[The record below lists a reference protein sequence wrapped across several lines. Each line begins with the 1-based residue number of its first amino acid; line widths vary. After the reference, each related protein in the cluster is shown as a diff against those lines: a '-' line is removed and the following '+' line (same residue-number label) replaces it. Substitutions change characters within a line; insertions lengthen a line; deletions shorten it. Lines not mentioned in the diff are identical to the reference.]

1 MTLSDKLKKAL
12 GQSDTNT
19 QTTTETPAQDYSF
32 AGRLRTATADSMRR
46 EEEYNAAMRHEA
58 AMAELKQQ
66 TSQRLAREA
75 AQERASALNMA
86 NAEDLALGRIGATHR
101 QAQAYNTAREQA
113 IGAYVDEK
121 IGDTKYTS
129 RKALDKAREDAR
141 SEYETQE
148 RLYDMYSS
156 DILAGKYAEEAQT
169 AYREAENAYRQAE
182 ADYASAIQYM
192 QNRREAYP
200 GNLDTL
206 RSEIERKKKEFEEA
220 TARRD
225 QANQFVRYHQAQNE
239 QKTVLKK
246 YGVSADNPDFEE
258 KSAKIE
264 GYQISPTIPTGISG
278 GRRGVGIVEAVA
290 LEDGGNVSGLTPG
303 LTDEQKANIRYLYN
317 TQGKDAA
324 IEYAALLEDANTAAR
339 LTGEAQR
346 IADMEEG
353 FARATSK
360 AGYGAAAGLSQWLTG
375 VRNVGGAITGKYYSD
390 PMAEGGQIIRNS
402 IDNVIGRGGYD
413 LVVTAANMAP
423 SIILASG
430 LGSAGVAKDVAGKI
444 GVAAMGTSA
453 GGNAYAQ
460 AMAEGKPAFESF
472 MYGTLTGI
480 SEAALQ
486 SIIGGINPL
495 MSDEGLTKVALD
507 KIGSTI
513 GKKAAQEGAKK
524 ITKVLAAVAER
535 ASVIG
540 IKSFFEGGE
549 EYLQDILEPVFRN
562 ICFNENNEFKP
573 FTEEA
578 LYSGI
583 IGAIMGGGDSVIGY
597 AASDALN
604 GGINALNY
612 VSSEAA
618 KQGRDALNKAFSG
631 ETLTDK
637 EARRIANDLSYRTA
651 LSRESGVE
659 IKGNASE
666 RLEGVKK
673 AVEAIR
679 ENARVEA
686 EKKASGVYYLEKALR
701 GEKVSNSQID
711 VLFKNEDYARQISE
725 ASGVEI
731 TGSNSQ
737 KRAAVKRAIEII
749 AQRAN
754 ANTDVNAETNTEVN
768 TETNLATTDET
779 EVGTTAPA
787 AGETTIDQ
795 ARRTTASE
803 AKQTTINPT
812 ENAQNIN
819 VAQNGSQRVT
829 EGVSENVDKSVGDF
843 ASPNSNYKIPKTE
856 VHSERATIDS
866 EGRIN
871 VKLESGEVMK
881 FKSLRE
887 ITNWLVDKLGFNY
900 RSKKPNQKN
909 VVGLYYRMEQAIEGK
924 ATDPAT
930 IAHEVGHFLDDRLSL
945 GELVGIDK
953 LKKVYGDRVLKVG
966 YPANQINR
974 ELMAE
979 FTREY
984 FRNRQQLQKQY
995 PDLVK
1000 SFEAALKTVDAM
1012 YEGEQALPKKDRA
1025 IIFGKGKLYQTIRT
1039 AADLFNAY
1047 ASLSTKQRYE
1057 TKITNVTEQ
1066 QRIIRNDEQ
1075 SSLREKINKFLY
1087 NWDDNALP
1095 IKIGSKG
1102 AYELALWARV
1112 NLANYVNG
1120 VIMDGVPNEKGRII
1134 AAGWKTAYDIVTEK
1148 VKSKAEYQQKMN
1160 EFNKYLNMWDIYDSV
1175 TIGQRYDDVTRVK
1188 KTIEETF
1195 DKTIRRVHNKLN
1207 PAITSI
1213 SNADYKAT
1221 VRKHFETVR
1230 NKNQKLATRKI
1241 LKALAD
1247 NLPEV
1252 MAKQSDGSPY
1262 KLSNERVSGIV
1273 TAIYDAIKNLSVE
1286 DYNTVLK
1293 EIREIRDSLSSSK
1306 GDGATNAIVSIYNAV
1321 DFVLTH
1327 VDEDA
1332 IKQSVFTTEEYLN
1345 NPKEVK
1351 AKIDSMLAQ
1360 NPQFAKAQETVRAWY
1375 NALQQLMVDAGIWTK
1390 EQLAELRALHPN
1402 YIGLHRAVDLSDYR
1416 KSKTKT
1422 GRAEVSGLEFDTV
1435 DDMLNYTRQGSDES
1449 IYDAFDQ
1456 ATFFANNVLQRVTDN
1471 SIIRKFY
1478 QEARFNESLVWAP
1491 PGMNGTEPDSL
1502 TYWVN
1507 GKKRHFYV
1515 NDPLVLAS
1523 LKWTRP
1529 SIGGLY
1535 AVKIV
1540 TDWTKKFATQFNPGF
1555 AIYSNPQKDL
1565 PQSYRNSEVINPAK
1579 FIFDWVKAFVEVSA
1593 NEIKNPFTGEA
1604 IRETD
1609 TYKAAKNFGLEGSA
1623 PWRGMGSRAARDYR
1637 IEIGLEEQNAVRAT
1651 LAHFG
1656 VLTNTLSDIF
1666 KAGEILETTTRYAQ
1680 VKRDLAAGK
1689 NMKQAVL
1696 GGQETTTNFGRQGA
1710 SAMYRKLD
1718 AVIPFFSA
1726 NVQGKFNNIRQF
1738 VDYDPR
1744 TGKFALKGDAGVKF
1758 AKTVA
1763 TWLVPTLLQYAWLL
1777 ANTDDDEKEKRLQAF
1792 RAETNYVKN
1801 QYWLMWD
1808 GDDTFIKIPKPQTL
1822 NPLYSLVEREFD
1834 KMALDDPLAFS
1845 NFIAYA
1851 WGELLASNFTDL
1863 TNFTGIGTV
1872 YALGTNKDWRGVPI
1886 DKKEEYYREGQ
1897 QGSPWTHYDETTTF
1911 PARWLGSMLNYSP
1924 QKIDYIITDNF
1935 PAVGNA
1941 LKSFASAKG
1950 IRDLQSNLKDVILP
1964 ALGLKTRAKAD
1975 TVYSTDIRNEY
1986 FNYKTKVGNI
1996 ATDAKNYFSPDT
2008 SGKEAERY
2016 GDSLMKNSIYSSFDN
2031 QIRGTISDAIQRIEK
2046 AENKRD
2052 ANKKLNQLMTTLS
2065 EVHGESAS
2073 KTTQLDK
2080 DIAEMYSDYNLYQWQ
2095 LSSESLGYWLSSA
2108 KGKTENGK
2116 TETLY
2121 ASSILGIAPSAEA
2134 LRLAIEATGDSYAE
2148 IALDLG
2154 MTESLLQNYASGKQ
2168 RIPASRV
2175 KHLAA
2180 RLNVSEES
2188 LIPATEEE
2196 WTESVDRTVAYYG
2209 LVEIAL
2215 NEAWEEYAKTENYK
2229 VASSQERLAVFKEL
2243 RNKACYE
2250 ALKEIAN
2257 KTKTAEGENGK

>member
-1 MTLSDKLKKAL
+1 M
-12 GQSDTNT
+12 
-19 QTTTETPAQDYSF
+19 E
-32 AGRLRTATADSMRR
+32 
-46 EEEYNAAMRHEA
+46 
-58 AMAELKQQ
+58 ELKRQ
-66 TSQRLAREA
+66 TSQRLEREA
-75 AQERASALNMA
+75 TQERAFNLNMA

-101 QAQAYNTAREQA
+101 QAQEYNAAREQA

-129 RKALDKAREDAR
+129 RKALDEARKAAR
-141 SEYETQE
+141 ADYEEQE

-156 DILAGKYAEEAQT
+156 DILAGQYAEKAQT
-169 AYREAENAYRQAE
+169 AYQEAESAYRQAE
-182 ADYASAIQYM
+182 ADYAGAIKYM
-192 QNRREAYP
+192 QDRREAYP
-200 GNLDTL
+200 GDINAL
-206 RSEIERKKKEFEEA
+206 RAAVERTKKAFEEA
-220 TARRD
+220 TAKRD
-225 QANQFVRYHQAQNE
+225 QANQFVRYHQSQNE
-239 QKTVLKK
+239 QRAVLKK

-264 GYQISPTIPTGISG
+264 GYQISPIIPAGISA
-278 GRRGVGIVEAVA
+278 GRRGAGIVEAVS

-353 FARATSK
+353 FARAASK

-444 GVAAMGTSA
+444 GAAAMGTSA

-612 VSSEAA
+612 VSSEAT

-679 ENARVEA
+679 ENVRSEA
-686 EKKASGVYYLEKALR
+686 EKKASGAYYLEKALR
-701 GEKVSNSQID
+701 GEKISNSQID
-711 VLFKNEDYARQISE
+711 VLFKNEDFARQISE

-737 KRAAVKRAIEII
+737 KRAAVKQAIEILG
-749 AQRAN
+749 QRTN
-754 ANTDVNAETNTEVN
+754 VNPEANTATNTAENV
-768 TETNLATTDET
+768 EPKTD
-779 EVGTTAPA
+779 TTAPA
-787 AGETTIDQ
+787 AEEPTIDLARQ
-795 ARRTTASE
+795 ATE
-803 AKQTTINPT
+803 AATQRQSITLD

-819 VAQNGSQRVT
+819 VAQEASHSAT
-829 EGVSENVDKSVGDF
+829 EGIDENIDEQVADF
-843 ASPNSNYKIPKTE
+843 ANPTKNYHIENGE
-856 VHSERATIDS
+856 VNTTKASVDS
-866 EGRIN
+866 DGKIN
-871 VKLESGEVMK
+871 VELEDGSILK
-881 FKSLRE
+881 YRLKD
-887 ITNWLVDKLGFNY
+887 ITDMLVDRLGFNY
-900 RSKKPNQKN
+900 VSKSPLT
-909 VVGLYYRMEQAIEGK
+909 VRRAAGYYIPTVEAISALDTDV
-924 ATDPAT
+924 ATV
-930 IAHEVGHFLDDRLSL
+930 AHEVGHFLDDKI
-945 GELVGIDK
+945 GMGAQIGIDA
-953 LKKVYGDRVLKVG
+953 LKDVYGDTVLKHG
-966 YPANQINR
+966 YKEEKISR

-984 FRNRQQLQKQY
+984 LRNRQELQKQH

-1000 SFEAALKTVDAM
+1000 AFEKHLKTVDAM
-1012 YEGEQALPKKDRA
+1012 YRADQKLPRKERKNIYGGGRL
-1025 IIFGKGKLYQTIRT
+1025 FETIRM
-1039 AADLFNAY
+1039 ASDMFNGY
-1047 ASLSTKQRYE
+1047 ASLPDKSRYG
-1057 TKITNVTEQ
+1057 TKITNVTAQEKM
-1066 QRIIRNDEQ
+1066 IRNDEQ
-1075 SSLREKINKFLY
+1075 TSFREKINKFLY

-1095 IKIGSKG
+1095 IKIGSKE

-1112 NLANYVNG
+1112 NLANYING
-1120 VIMDGVPNEKGRII
+1120 TIMGGVMDDHGEVYAPGWSAIYDAVTKGVKN
-1134 AAGWKTAYDIVTEK
+1134 KT
-1148 VKSKAEYQQKMN
+1148 EYQQKKKTFN
-1160 EFNKYLNMWDIYDSV
+1160 EYLNMWDIYDSL
-1175 TIGQRYDDVTRVK
+1175 TIGEKYDEPTRVS
-1188 KTIEETF
+1188 KTLEATDRARVNEIRNKIGQAISPLETGQYEYLR
-1195 DKTIRRVHNKLN
+1195 KTLSNIIANTSYSSAARNALTALEKALPRPNINKTN
-1207 PAITSI
+1207 PYNVSITSTKGLT
-1213 SNADYKAT
+1213 N
-1221 VRKHFETVR
+1221 E
-1230 NKNQKLATRKI
+1230 LATQIKGLLPTELAQLRFEIGSIATQVSDPSFKS
-1241 LKALAD
+1241 LCDALVD
-1247 NLPEV
+1247 L
-1252 MAKQSDGSPY
+1252 
-1262 KLSNERVSGIV
+1262 L
-1273 TAIYDAIKNLSVE
+1273 
-1286 DYNTVLK
+1286 
-1293 EIREIRDSLSSSK
+1293 
-1306 GDGATNAIVSIYNAV
+1306 TNVN
-1321 DFVLTH
+1321 
-1327 VDEDA
+1327 EDA
-1332 IKQSVFTTEEYLN
+1332 LRQNVFTTEQYLN
-1345 NPKEVK
+1345 NPKKLRER
-1351 AKIDSMLAQ
+1351 IDEIMAQ
-1360 NPQFAKAQETVRAWY
+1360 NPTFAEGRKLVRDWY
-1375 NALQQLMVDAGIWTK
+1375 NALQQLMVDAGIWT
-1390 EQLAELRALHPN
+1390 EAQLQQLQHLHPN
-1402 YIGLHRAVDLSDYR
+1402 YIGLHRAVDMSDYR

-1422 GRAEVSGLEFDTV
+1422 GRAEMSGLDLDSV
-1435 DDMLNYTRQGSDES
+1435 DDMLNYTRKGSDKL

-1471 SIIRKFY
+1471 AILRTFY
-1478 QEARFNESLVWAP
+1478 EKAKTDTSLVWSDL
-1491 PGMNGTEPDSL
+1491 EPENIARKATGNDYDL
-1502 TYWVN
+1502 FTYYVD
-1507 GKKRHFYV
+1507 GEQRHFYV
-1515 NDPLVLAS
+1515 NDPLVVAS

-1540 TDWTKKFATQFNPGF
+1540 TDWTKKFSTQFNPGF
-1555 AIYSNPQKDL
+1555 AIYSNPIRDVS
-1565 PQSYRNSEVINPAK
+1565 QSYRNSDRINPSK
-1579 FIFDWVKAFVEVSA
+1579 FVFEWVKSFFEVA
-1593 NEIKNPFTGEA
+1593 GNEIQNPFTQKPL
-1604 IRETD
+1604 RETK
-1609 TYKAAKNFGLEGSA
+1609 TYKAAKDFGLEGSA
-1623 PWRGMGSRAARDYR
+1623 PWRGMRSRAARDYR
-1637 IEIGLEEQNAVRAT
+1637 IQLDLEEQNAVRAA
-1651 LAHFG
+1651 LSHFG
-1656 VLTNTLSDIF
+1656 VLTTTLSDIL
-1666 KAGEILETTTRYAQ
+1666 KVGNILETTTRYAQ

-1710 SAMYRKLD
+1710 SALYRKLD

-1744 TGKFALKGDAGVKF
+1744 TGKFALKGDAGAKF

-1763 TWLVPTLLQYAWLL
+1763 TWLVPTLLQYVALL
-1777 ANTDDDEKEKRLQAF
+1777 ANTDDDEKKKRLEAF

-1808 GDDTFIKIPKPQTL
+1808 GNDTFIKIPKPQTL
-1822 NPLYSLVEREFD
+1822 NPLYSLTERAFD
-1834 KMALDDPLAFS
+1834 KMALDDPLAFN
-1845 NFIAYA
+1845 NFIGYA
-1851 WGELLASNFTDL
+1851 WNELLASNFTDL
-1863 TNFTGIGTV
+1863 TNFTGVGTAI
-1872 YALGTNKDWRGVPI
+1872 ALAKNEDWRGVPI
-1886 DKKEEYYREGQ
+1886 DKKEYYNQ
-1897 QGSPWTHYDETTTF
+1897 PGSAKYHYDATTSF
-1911 PARWLGSMLNYSP
+1911 PARWIGSMLNYSP
-1924 QKIDYIITDNF
+1924 QKIDYIVSDNF

-1941 LKSFASAKG
+1941 LKSFASEQG
-1950 IRDLQSNLKDVILP
+1950 LSDLKQRPGDVVLSV
-1964 ALGLKTRAKAD
+1964 LGLKTRVKAD
-1975 TVYSTDIRNEY
+1975 SVYSTDIRNEY
-1986 FNYKTKVGNI
+1986 YNYKRHVLNI
-1996 ATDAKNYFSPDT
+1996 ATDAKNYFTPDT
-2008 SGKEAERY
+2008 SQSEAKKY
-2016 GDSLMKNSIYSSFDN
+2016 GENLAQNAIYTSFN
-2031 QIRGTISDAIQRIEK
+2031 NRIYGTISDAIKRINN
-2046 AENKRD
+2046 AEDKRS
-2052 ANKKLNQLMTTLS
+2052 ANKKLNQLLTSLS
-2065 EVHGESAS
+2065 DVHGEAS
-2073 KTTQLDK
+2073 GGGTQLDK
-2080 DIAEMYSDYNLYQWQ
+2080 DIATMYSDYDLFQQ
-2095 LSSESLGYWLSSA
+2095 RLSSKNLDYWQGSA
-2108 KGKTENGK
+2108 TGKTSTGK
-2116 TETLY
+2116 KETLT
-2121 ASSILGIAPSAEA
+2121 ASSILSIAPSANA
-2134 LRLAIEATGDSYAE
+2134 LKTAIEATGDSYAD
-2148 IALDLG
+2148 IAADIG
-2154 MTESLLQNYASGKQ
+2154 ITEKTLNNYASGTQ
-2168 RIPASRV
+2168 RIPDDRV
-2175 KHLAA
+2175 KALAA
-2180 RLNVSEES
+2180 RLGVSEEA
-2188 LIPATEEE
+2188 LTPAAEDE
-2196 WTESVDRTVAYYG
+2196 WLEAVNRTVAYYSM
-2209 LVEIAL
+2209 VEVAL
-2215 NEAWEEYAKTENYK
+2215 NKAWDEFTQTKEYKAAPNREKLRVFEEM
-2229 VASSQERLAVFKEL
+2229 
-2243 RNKACYE
+2243 RNNACYQ
-2250 ALKEIAN
+2250 ALKIISE
-2257 KTKTAEGENGK
+2257 ERYGK